1 MAAPEESE
9 IITIRYI
16 EPVAYNDGSAG
27 SVLRE
32 ARRRAGLTQ
41 AQLASRAGITQ
52 SVISAYE
59 SGRRQP
65 SLPVLQ
71 SLVHAAGLEL
81 SIELRLPPARLADLS
96 GPLGDRIRRNRRQLV
111 ATAADFG
118 VRNLRVFGSAA
129 RGEDGADSD
138 LDLLADLP
146 ADLGLFGL
154 GRLRAALEEIVGARV
169 DIVPAADLKPEVR
182 PRVERE
188 AVAL

>member
-1 MAAPEESE
+1 M
-9 IITIRYI
+9 
-16 EPVAYNDGSAG
+16 
-27 SVLRE
+27 LRE

-41 AQLASRAGITQ
+41 AQLASRAGVTQ

-71 SLVHAAGLEL
+71 SLISAAGLEL
-81 SIELRLPPARLADLS
+81 SIGLRLPLAHLEEPPSAGLEDLP